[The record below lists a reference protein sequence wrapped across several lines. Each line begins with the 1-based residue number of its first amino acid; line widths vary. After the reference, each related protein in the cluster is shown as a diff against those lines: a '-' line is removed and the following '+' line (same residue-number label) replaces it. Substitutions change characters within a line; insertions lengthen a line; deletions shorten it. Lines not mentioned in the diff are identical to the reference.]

1 MRTHFVLF
9 TTNQWISHEAKKASF
24 LLQFLGHRLKSSYY
38 SFHHRFFKSVFFKM
52 LKQVKVNG
60 IVRFMGDKHLV
71 SFKLLTNGSFL
82 QASLQKRKLAEWW
95 VCFYGNKV
103 ISPNLWWTQLIN
115 SWTILMWG
123 GQKEKQTRNKTSK
136 YYFRARSW
144 NCKKCYNIHLNPRS
158 HILTKKNLKIFE
170 LKLSGQKL
178 KLLEFVNAA
187 PYQMA
192 CFPREDNVSFTISET
207 VR

>member
-1 MRTHFVLF
+1 MRKHFVLF

-38 SFHHRFFKSVFFKM
+38 SFHHRFFKNVFFKM

-95 VCFYGNKV
+95 VCFYGNTV
-103 ISPNLWWTQLIN
+103 FDGHNSLILGQY
-115 SWTILMWG
+115 WWG
-123 GQKEKQTRNKTSK
+123 GGQREKQTRNKSSK
-136 YYFRARSW
+136 YYSRARSW
-144 NCKKCYNIHLNPRS
+144 NCKNCYNINLNPKS
-158 HILTKKNLKIFE
+158 HTLTKKNLKVFK
-170 LKLSGQKL
+170 LKLSGHKL
-178 KLLEFVNAA
+178 KLLEFVKAA

-192 CFPREDNVSFTISET
+192 RFSRGDNVSFTISET